1 MSADR
6 AGQEPESP
14 SDDLP
19 DVESRIFSGPMG
31 GGGAGGATRAR
42 SSGWKLDV
50 DLPDLESED
59 APAASAAK
67 PPSSRDRYVYEGE
80 IGRGGMGA
88 VYRVRD
94 NDLRRTLAMKVAHAN
109 AESDASEGEP
119 SLLDRFLE
127 EAQVTSQLD
136 HPGIVPLHEL
146 GIDAKGRVY
155 FTMKLVR
162 GRHLGE
168 VFDLAREHREGWSRE
183 RILIVLVRV
192 CEAMAY
198 AHAKGVVHR
207 DLKPA
212 NVMTGRF
219 GEVYVMDWG
228 LAKVRGRKERKRRT
242 SSTVSFVATRRTS
255 ESGDGPME
263 TSHGTVFGTP
273 AYMSPEQARGEL
285 ERVDERSDVYSLGA
299 MLYHHLVGHAP
310 YAHGGARGSATTVL
324 RWLLDAPPPKVR
336 ELAPDAPADLAAIC
350 DKAMAREPGDRY
362 TTVQAFGDDL
372 RSFLLGRPVSALPL
386 GAAAR
391 MVRWCRRNPFAAGL
405 LFAVTAG
412 AGYGIF
418 RLGSLG
424 EDLVEQT
431 ALASAAMKTQILQ
444 DVNSFYSSQVA
455 GRVDREHVEVTYD
468 YAAKKGAIPIPA
480 TFLTELGEKISA
492 HTGGVKVRQY
502 SDFPFK
508 FREPW
513 KLDAFEQNALAALRM
528 EPEKPVYS
536 FEDVDG
542 KPVLRYAIGRRM
554 EPSCVVCHNEHPA
567 SPKKDWKVGDVRGVL
582 EIVRPL
588 DEDIARVRKGLRGTM
603 LVVAGIVGGL
613 VLLSAIGIVRSAA
626 AKSAGAKA

>member
-1 MSADR
+1 MA
-6 AGQEPESP
+6 PERRDEGP
-14 SDDLP
+14 ERPEDELP
-19 DVESRIFSGPMG
+19 EVESRIFSGP
-31 GGGAGGATRAR
+31 RAR
-42 SSGWKLDV
+42 SPGWKLDV
-50 DLPDLESED
+50 DLPDLEAED
-59 APAASAAK
+59 EAAPETRK
-67 PPSSRDRYVYEGE
+67 PGSNRERYVYEGE

-109 AESDASEGEP
+109 AESEPTEGEP

-127 EAQVTSQLD
+127 EAQVTGQLD

-168 VFDLAREHREGWSRE
+168 VFELAKQHREGWSRE

-228 LAKVRGRKERKRRT
+228 LAKVRGRSERKKRT

-255 ESGDGPME
+255 ESGDASRGAME

-273 AYMSPEQARGEL
+273 AYMSPEQARGEIEL
-285 ERVDERSDVYSLGA
+285 VDERSDVYSIGA
-299 MLYHHLVGHAP
+299 ILYHHLVGHAP
-310 YAHGGARGSATTVL
+310 YAHGGTRVSGEEVL
-324 RWLLDAPPPKVR
+324 RRLLEGPPPTSK
-336 ELAPDAPADLAAIC
+336 ELAPDAPPELTAIC
-350 DKAMAREPGDRY
+350 DRAMAREPEARY
-362 TTVQAFGDDL
+362 ATTHAIADDL
-372 RSFLLGRPVSALPL
+372 RSFLVGRPVSALPL
-386 GAAAR
+386 GPVAR
-391 MVRWCRRNPFAAGL
+391 TVRWCRRNPFAAGL

-455 GRVDREHVEVTYD
+455 GRVDREHTEVTYD
-468 YAAKKGAIPIPA
+468 YASKKGAIPIPA

-502 SDFPFK
+502 SDFPFQ
-508 FREPW
+508 FRQPW
-513 KLDAFEQNALAALRM
+513 KLDRFEQNALAELRM
-528 EPEKPVYS
+528 DPEKPVYS

-613 VLLSAIGIVRSAA
+613 MLLSAIGIVRASST
-626 AKSAGAKA
+626 KSAGPKA